1 MELLLLKSSVC
12 LLALLLF
19 YKIALEP
26 LSVHK
31 FKRVYLLLAVAIAA
45 IIPFITFVKYVE
57 PTIDTSTFIFDNSST
72 IPIDTNFKIIE
83 DTNYLPI
90 ILWSIYALG
99 VGLFFTRFCINL
111 FQIVSKIRKHTKVK
125 SSHFVNV
132 LMEHLEIPH
141 TFFNFIF
148 LNKTKFENNQIP
160 PEVLLH
166 EQTHA
171 KQKHSLDIIIIELL
185 QVVFWFN
192 PLLYW
197 LKKEVKLNHEFL
209 ADQDVINQG
218 VDTKTYQTILL
229 QFSSNQQELALAN
242 AINYSSIKKRFT
254 LMNTQTPQKTKWL
267 RSLLLLPLLALLLY
281 SFSSMKEVEK
291 EVIPKAET
299 KAISVIKDYK
309 KQSIVDKQNST
320 LLVNGIA
327 CDGCTLNLSKKG
339 IAELILTTT
348 NQEVITDFKLK
359 IPGVKTLFNE
369 GNMPSNETRQYISRI
384 KKGDLIMLFDIAS
397 KSKKYKSLRIQL
409 VDNDDENYSESPK
422 VKKGEES
429 SIPPPPPPP
438 PANPNA
444 TPEEKAKQ
452 EKVISDYYK
461 NNKVVNGKVL
471 RNPPPPPPPANP
483 NATSEEKAKQEKIIE
498 KYNKENKIVNGKVL
512 RNPPPPPTAPLN
524 SDNTTG
530 FIDINGKPHFYV
542 KIKNQTKYYNR
553 WGIEVNSKG
562 TELSSNQ
569 TDGSKVVPGQ
579 KLTKIYKNGEVV
591 SEFKKTWEDDE
602 TNETS
607 SNALKNQDKRA
618 IIEAKRNERLLSREE
633 KKEILKNYNE
643 ERKVETKKR
652 SEQRKLILAEKRAQL
667 IEKRNPPPPPAS
679 QSEHIAEMA
688 KKNATFFHN
697 GNPITAAE
705 AKEVIKNNKQVNI
718 SSHTNNGVSTVLL
731 SNKPIETI
739 NGKQVKSNSND
750 CLSFNNTINFKQSNT
765 TLKINCIENYP
776 NNELKIFNR
785 WGKMIYSKK
794 GYNNSW
800 NGKVDQEFTDNKDG
814 SATQG
819 TYYYVLNT
827 GTKEEPTAGP
837 LYIIN

>member
-19 YKIALEP
+19 YKVALEP
-26 LSVHK
+26 LSIHK
-31 FKRVYLLLAVAIAA
+31 FKRVYLLVAVVVAA
-45 IIPFITFVKYVE
+45 IIPFITFVKYVD
-57 PTIDTSTFIFDNSST
+57 PTFDNSSFIFDTSAT
-72 IPIDTNFKIIE
+72 IPLDTNFKIVE
-83 DTNYLPI
+83 ETNYLSI

-99 VGLFFTRFCINL
+99 VSLFFIRFCANL
-111 FQIVSKIRKHTKVK
+111 FKIVSKIRKHTKVK
-125 SSHFVNV
+125 SQSFINV

-141 TFFNFIF
+141 TFFKYIF
-148 LNKTKFENNQIP
+148 LNKNKFENNQIP

-192 PLLYW
+192 PLVYW

-209 ADQDVINQG
+209 ADQHVINQG
-218 VDTKTYQTILL
+218 VNTTTYQTILL

-254 LMNTQTPQKTKWL
+254 LMKTQTPKSIVWL
-267 RSLLLLPLLALLLY
+267 RSLLMLPLLGLLIY
-281 SFSSMKEVEK
+281 SFSDTIEVEK
-291 EVIPKAET
+291 ETNTTIIRKFKNAPDKVKSEINYINNKDKYYKNVTIIFRDKNKNIITAKKYVDLSEIEKKLLPPPPPKPIKINPT
-299 KAISVIKDYK
+299 KQQLNNWLDSKKYGIWLDGKKIDNNKISSISSFVHYFESKLAKNALNYGNHYYQVNLYTEKGFNKTWENAIKPLSKDSEIFIYYNK
-309 KQSIVDKQNST
+309 KALSNNKNQISKYTHSATFLEDTKLI
-320 LLVNGIA
+320 VNGIE

-339 IAELILTTT
+339 IAELILSTT
-348 NQEVITDFKLK
+348 NQEDITNFKLK
-359 IPGVKTLFNE
+359 IPGVKTLLNE
-369 GNMPSNETRQYISRI
+369 GNTPSNDTRQYISRI

-397 KSKKYKSLRIQL
+397 KSKKYKSIRIQL
-409 VDNDDENYSESPK
+409 VDSDDENYSESPK

-452 EKVISDYYK
+452 EKVVSEYYK

-483 NATSEEKAKQEKIIE
+483 NATPEEKAKQEKVVSDYY
-498 KYNKENKIVNGKVL
+498 KNNKIVNGKVL
-512 RNPPPPPTAPLN
+512 RNPPPPP
-524 SDNTTG
+524 
-530 FIDINGKPHFYV
+530 
-542 KIKNQTKYYNR
+542 
-553 WGIEVNSKG
+553 
-562 TELSSNQ
+562 
-569 TDGSKVVPGQ
+569 
-579 KLTKIYKNGEVV
+579 
-591 SEFKKTWEDDE
+591 
-602 TNETS
+602 
-607 SNALKNQDKRA
+607 
-618 IIEAKRNERLLSREE
+618 
-633 KKEILKNYNE
+633 
-643 ERKVETKKR
+643 
-652 SEQRKLILAEKRAQL
+652 
-667 IEKRNPPPPPAS
+667 PPAS
-679 QSEHIAEMA
+679 TSEHIAEMA
-688 KKNATFFHN
+688 KKNATYFHN
-697 GNPITAAE
+697 GNPITAEE
-705 AKEVIKNNKQVNI
+705 AKQVIKNNKQVNI

-800 NGKVDQEFTDNKDG
+800 NGKVDQEFTDNEDG
-814 SATQG
+814 SVTQG
-819 TYYYVLNT
+819 TYYYVLKT